1 MVVDRLYQQAI
12 VDKSVDNGFSFDG
25 DVLAAALK
33 RIYDRKYN
41 PRTEIDAELFEEVNR
56 IFDTATDVGFSGHE
70 AGGDFMEQLR
80 TNNAVFAAFKT
91 HRMGRD
97 MAAQLIDENG
107 EVKSFQ
113 QFRSDVEPIASH
125 HVDTWLRTE
134 YDTAIKRAHRAAE
147 MRQFMAEAD
156 VLPNIRWLES
166 TAVNPRESHMPFY
179 DHVWPVDDPFW
190 EEHKPGD
197 EWGCQCG
204 WEATDDPVTD
214 NTGLGGERIKPS
226 PGLDG
231 NPARTGQIFSDDHPY
246 FPSDCSACAFKG
258 VQLTLFTNRTKDC
271 YHCKN
276 ILKAVQ
282 KAQRAP
288 VVEEFKRLK
297 ADPNYS
303 EVKYDKKSGG
313 LSAVHRE
320 HNFDPVVGPF
330 GIRRGEY
337 ERRAVDALRKSG
349 HQVRLESERAADG
362 IKTPDG
368 LLNGVT
374 MDIKAVE
381 STGRWTI
388 KNKFAA
394 ACAQQARCVVL
405 YFHDRAIY
413 SEERIRNG
421 WELYL
426 NDPARHAQPIEKIV
440 CVVED
445 TIEDFVP

>member
-1 MVVDRLYQQAI
+1 MYQQAV

-125 HVDTWLRTE
+125 YVDTWLRTE
-134 YDTAIKRAHRAAE
+134 YDTAVKRAHRAAE

-156 VLPNIRWLES
+156 VFPNIRWLES

-271 YHCKN
+271 YHCQN
-276 ILKAVQ
+276 VRKAVQ
-282 KAQRAP
+282 KAEKTLTEKRAELAEKKYGATTQIRKLPLPSP
-288 VVEEFKRLK
+288 VVHSSPELKYGTVVCSKSDIRQLVYHAGDAESVDVSMMMDRYLDRLRFVKVEEPKHFTEKKQSRGLVEYTVYELEVDK
-297 ADPNYS
+297 QTFVVKCEARTNRETSEIYEHPYS
-303 EVKYDKKSGG
+303 IY
-313 LSAVHRE
+313 
-320 HNFDPVVGPF
+320 
-330 GIRRGEY
+330 
-337 ERRAVDALRKSG
+337 RK
-349 HQVRLESERAADG
+349 
-362 IKTPDG
+362 
-368 LLNGVT
+368 
-374 MDIKAVE
+374 
-381 STGRWTI
+381 
-388 KNKFAA
+388 
-394 ACAQQARCVVL
+394 
-405 YFHDRAIY
+405 
-413 SEERIRNG
+413 
-421 WELYL
+421 
-426 NDPARHAQPIEKIV
+426 
-440 CVVED
+440 
-445 TIEDFVP
+445 

>member
-1 MVVDRLYQQAI
+1 MVVDRLYQEAV

-33 RIYDRKYN
+33 RIYNKKYN

-56 IFDTATDVGFSGHE
+56 IFDAATDVGFSGSE

-80 TNNAVFAAFKT
+80 TSNAVFSAFKT

-107 EVKSFQ
+107 QVKSFQ
-113 QFRSDVEPIASH
+113 RFRSDVEPIASH

-134 YDTAIKRAHRAAE
+134 YDTAVKRAHRAAE

-156 VLPNIRWLES
+156 VFPNIRWLES

-214 NTGLGGERIKPS
+214 NTGLGGERIMPS

-246 FPSDCSACAFKG
+246 FPSDCSKCAFKG

-276 ILKAVQ
+276 VLRAVQ
-282 KAQRAP
+282 KAEKTLVEKRTKLAEKKYGATVQIKKLTLPSP
-288 VVEEFKRLK
+288 VVHSSAELK
-297 ADPNYS
+297 YGTVVCS
-303 EVKYDKKSGG
+303 KS
-313 LSAVHRE
+313 
-320 HNFDPVVGPF
+320 D
-330 GIRRGEY
+330 IRQLVY
-337 ERRAVDALRKSG
+337 
-349 HQVRLESERAADG
+349 HAADAESVDVSMMMDRYLDRLRFV
-362 IKTPDG
+362 KAEEPKHFTEKKQSRG
-368 LLNGVT
+368 L
-374 MDIKAVE
+374 VE
-381 STGRWTI
+381 YTVYELEVGKQTFVV
-388 KNKFAA
+388 K
-394 ACAQQARCVVL
+394 CEARTN
-405 YFHDRAIY
+405 RETSEIY
-413 SEERIRNG
+413 EHPYSIYR
-421 WELYL
+421 
-426 NDPARHAQPIEKIV
+426 K
-440 CVVED
+440 
-445 TIEDFVP
+445 

>member
-134 YDTAIKRAHRAAE
+134 YDTAVKRAHRAAE

-156 VLPNIRWLES
+156 VFPNIRWLES

-231 NPARTGQIFSDDHPY
+231 NPARTGQLFSDDHPY

-258 VQLTLFTNRTKDC
+258 VQLTLFTNRAKDC

-282 KAQRAP
+282 KAEKTLEAERAELAKKKYDATARISKLPLPAP
-288 VVEEFKRLK
+288 VVHTSPDLK
-297 ADPNYS
+297 YGTVMCS
-303 EVKYDKKSGG
+303 KS
-313 LSAVHRE
+313 
-320 HNFDPVVGPF
+320 D
-330 GIRRGEY
+330 IRQLVY
-337 ERRAVDALRKSG
+337 
-349 HQVRLESERAADG
+349 HAADAESVEVAM
-362 IKTPDG
+362 KMNRYLDRLRFVRTEDPKHFTEKKQSRG
-368 LLNGVT
+368 L
-374 MDIKAVE
+374 VE
-381 STGRWTI
+381 YTVYEMKVDKQTFVV
-388 KNKFAA
+388 K
-394 ACAQQARCVVL
+394 CEARTKGGDETVMERP
-405 YFHDRAIY
+405 YSIY
-413 SEERIRNG
+413 
-421 WELYL
+421 
-426 NDPARHAQPIEKIV
+426 KK
-440 CVVED
+440 
-445 TIEDFVP
+445 

>member
-1 MVVDRLYQQAI
+1 MVVDRLYQQAVI
-12 VDKSVDNGFSFDG
+12 DKSVDNGFSFDS

-33 RIYDRKYN
+33 RIYGRKYN

-80 TNNAVFAAFKT
+80 TSNAVFAAFKT

-113 QFRSDVEPIASH
+113 QFRSDVDPIASH

-134 YDTAIKRAHRAAE
+134 YDTAVKRAHRAAE

-156 VLPNIRWLES
+156 VFPNIRWLES

-214 NTGLGGERIKPS
+214 NSGLGGERIKPS

-231 NPARTGQIFSDDHPY
+231 NPARTGQLFSDDHPY
-246 FPSDCSACAFKG
+246 FPSDCSKCAFKG
-258 VQLTLFTNRTKDC
+258 VQLTFFTNRTKDC

-276 ILKAVQ
+276 VLKAVQ
-282 KAQRAP
+282 KAEKTLVEKRTELAEKKSDATSRISRLSLPAP
-288 VVEEFKRLK
+288 VAHSGPELKYGTVMCSKSDIRQLVYHAADTESVDVSMKMDRYLDRLRFVRAEEPKHFT
-297 ADPNYS
+297 
-303 EVKYDKKSGG
+303 DKKQSRG
-313 LSAVHRE
+313 LVEYTVYELEVGKQTFVVKCEARTNRE
-320 HNFDPVVGPF
+320 TST
-330 GIRRGEY
+330 IY
-337 ERRAVDALRKSG
+337 EHPYSIYRK
-349 HQVRLESERAADG
+349 
-362 IKTPDG
+362 
-368 LLNGVT
+368 
-374 MDIKAVE
+374 
-381 STGRWTI
+381 
-388 KNKFAA
+388 
-394 ACAQQARCVVL
+394 
-405 YFHDRAIY
+405 
-413 SEERIRNG
+413 
-421 WELYL
+421 
-426 NDPARHAQPIEKIV
+426 
-440 CVVED
+440 
-445 TIEDFVP
+445 